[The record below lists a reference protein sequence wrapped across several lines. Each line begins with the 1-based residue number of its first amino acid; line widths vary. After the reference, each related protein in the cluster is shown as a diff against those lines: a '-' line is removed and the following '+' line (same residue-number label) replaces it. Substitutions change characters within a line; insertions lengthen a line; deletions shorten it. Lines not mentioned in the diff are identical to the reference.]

1 MTESKLSKQTALPRR
16 KLFKTQVVTLASG
29 KESRNQN
36 WLSVKAKKKAKK
48 R

>member
-16 KLFKTQVVTLASG
+16 KLFKPAQ
-29 KESRNQN
+29 
-36 WLSVKAKKKAKK
+36 VKADAFRFPRPVKKKAKK